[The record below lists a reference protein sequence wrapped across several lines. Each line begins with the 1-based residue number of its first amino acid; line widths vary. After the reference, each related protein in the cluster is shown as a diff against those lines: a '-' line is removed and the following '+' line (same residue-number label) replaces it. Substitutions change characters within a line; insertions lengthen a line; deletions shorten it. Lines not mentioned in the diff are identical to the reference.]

1 MPSPSL
7 KRAFGWSL
15 GGLCASLALSL
26 AAAYWHSLPH
36 LIGFSGQNAL
46 HERDFWC
53 ALAGGG
59 FALTSGAL
67 AVHASRSATSAT
79 FGGVIAA
86 LVGWVGLTALLL
98 RSGSLESFFT
108 RCGWHPRKPSRSS
121 ASVGAFVCKT
131 RAHAASLAP
140 KR

>member
-26 AAAYWHSLPH
+26 AAAYWHSLPN
-36 LIGFSGQNAL
+36 LIGFSGQNVL

-59 FALTSGAL
+59 LALASGAL
-67 AVHASRSATSAT
+67 AVHASRSATTAT
-79 FGGVIAA
+79 FGGVVAA

-98 RSGSLESFFT
+98 ALWFSCVLFYALWLAPTQAFALIGV
-108 RCGWHPRKPSRSS
+108 GWCFRLQDQER
-121 ASVGAFVCKT
+121 T
-131 RAHAASLAP
+131 QRRLAP
-140 KR
+140 K